1 MKGCMQVKADKGDKR
16 EKIIGAALR
25 LFCQQG
31 FQATSTALIA
41 KEAGVATGTLFLYF
55 SSKDVLINAL
65 YQEAKAGLTAHLQ
78 EGYPEQ
84 SGVGDRF
91 RHLWFSACCW
101 GLENPD
107 AFRFMTMF
115 RSSPY
120 IWQVTRAEAAS
131 AAAFARQLVQ
141 EGLETGILQ
150 PIGKDF
156 FLALLD
162 GAVTTTVTF
171 LQGNN
176 DQAAARGVIEQS
188 WDIFWK
194 GVIR

>member
-1 MKGCMQVKADKGDKR
+1 MTQCRMVGKAGKADKR
-16 EKIIGAALR
+16 EKIIGAAFR
-25 LFCQQG
+25 LFCRQG

-78 EGYPEQ
+78 AGYPGQ
-84 SGVGDRF
+84 AGVGDRF
-91 RHLWFSACCW
+91 RHLWFAACDW
-101 GLENPD
+101 GLAHPD

-120 IWQVTRAEAAS
+120 IWQITRAEAAS

-141 EGLETGILQ
+141 EGLDADVLQ
-150 PIGKDF
+150 PLPPDLL
-156 FLALLD
+156 LALLD
-162 GAVTTTVTF
+162 GAVTATVTH
-171 LQGNN
+171 LQERP
-176 DQAAARGVIEQS
+176 AAARESVALAWGV
-188 WDIFWK
+188 FWK
-194 GVIR
+194 GVVR

>member
-1 MKGCMQVKADKGDKR
+1 MQVKGDKQDKR
-16 EKIIGAALR
+16 GKIIQAAFR

-65 YQEAKAGLTAHLQ
+65 YQEAKEGLTAHLQ

-84 SGVGDRF
+84 SGVSDRF
-91 RHLWFSACCW
+91 WHLWFSACRW
-101 GLENPD
+101 GLENQE

-120 IWQVTRAEAAS
+120 IWQVTREEAAS

-141 EGLETGILQ
+141 EGLQTGILQ
-150 PIGKDF
+150 PINRDF

-162 GAVTTTVTF
+162 GAVTATVTY
-171 LQGNN
+171 LQDNN
-176 DQAAARGVIEQS
+176 DPATAREAIEQS
-188 WDIFWK
+188 FAVFWK
-194 GVIR
+194 GVTE